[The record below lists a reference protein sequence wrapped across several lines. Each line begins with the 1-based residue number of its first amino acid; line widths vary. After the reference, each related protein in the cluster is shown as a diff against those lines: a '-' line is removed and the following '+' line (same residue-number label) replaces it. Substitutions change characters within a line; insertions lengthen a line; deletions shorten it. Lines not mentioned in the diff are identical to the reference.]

1 MWTGLLLIMNVKSEC
16 DLFLFLI
23 LNKPKPVTDIS
34 IFPDKTIK
42 PTFNDVR
49 DQLGDL
55 YPLWDNIYNL
65 VYEKYPNAIEE
76 WNYPGKNYGWSF
88 RIKDKKRAI
97 LYFLPREN
105 RFLVAFVF
113 GQKAYDEIMQTDIA
127 ESIKTDLSNAKKYA
141 EGRGVRIEINDESQI
156 KDIEKLIEIKLKY

>member
-1 MWTGLLLIMNVKSEC
+1 M
-16 DLFLFLI
+16 
-23 LNKPKPVTDIS
+23 TDIS
-34 IFPDKTIK
+34 IFPDKAIK
-42 PTFNDVR
+42 PTFTDVAEK
-49 DQLGDL
+49 LGDL
-55 YPLWDNIYNL
+55 YPLWERIYKL
-65 VYEKYPNAIEE
+65 VYAQYPNATEE

-113 GQKAYDEIMQTDIA
+113 GQKAFDEIMTTNIA
-127 ESIKTDLSNAKKYA
+127 DGIKSDLTNARKYA
-141 EGRGVRIEINDESQI
+141 EGRGVRIDITNESQL